1 MKNFILLLL
10 LISTVIYAQ
19 EIVVKGKII
28 DKTSGENLSYAN
40 VVDKISGKGT
50 SSNINGEFIL
60 KVPSSDNIIVASY
73 IGYISDTISVQN
85 GAKQYQFELEPNAL
99 KLQQVT
105 VFPGEN
111 PALAIIRKA
120 IDTKNAR
127 KEKINDYS
135 FTAFTK
141 GIIRTDADM
150 TPGNNSVAVGIGSNR
165 TDSVKI
171 DGIVEN
177 VCKGFFKAP
186 DSYKEEILAQKQT
199 QNFPSSVNVL
209 TGNRIVQSFYND
221 DIKFF
226 GRPMVAPLEDAALDY
241 YFFDLRDTLA
251 IDDKNVFKIYIE
263 PYDTIDPGFK
273 GDIYISDKDFSLLKI
288 DVSLNEAANFEGI
301 FNKVSIFQQFV
312 ATQNNIYMPVDYRL
326 FIEGGFM
333 GLINFGFE
341 INTIMYDYNIN
352 TDISSDFFDWTIIKV
367 RPGAADVDSLYWKNV
382 QSLPYT
388 NEEALAYERIDSV
401 ESIKPTFW
409 ERFSFF
415 APYISLNDNFT
426 ITGPLTLYYFNKV
439 EGNGLNFELW
449 GNNLS
454 NRRLDFYGGT
464 SYGFADEKWKYSFNT
479 DYLLGE
485 YRTFRLFGGFKDN
498 VNTLFENSIKY
509 NRLTSTILSLFTKYD
524 FRDYYYSKGFF
535 AGFETGVFNFLDAEL
550 SYSYSDDKTAIVNTD
565 FSFFRRDQ
573 AYAPN
578 KPVNDGKSG
587 MVSLDLNF
595 DFRKFIEDGYF
606 RRRAGGG
613 PNLRFGAG
621 LLYADK
627 DVTGGDFSYSR
638 YSFRLRTWTD
648 LYRTTQLTLNV
659 EGFTSTGSTPLQNM
673 YALPG
678 NINAASKSNSFRTLG
693 IGEAFG
699 DEGVVTYLNF
709 DLRDELFRMLAIPLL
724 KDSKMGLSL
733 HLNSALLKITENSK
747 TLIPYSG
754 AEFAHPF
761 YEAGFGLRVPLLPMA
776 FEFTWKL
783 NYRGKDNFVFGIN
796 TFAF

>member
-1 MKNFILLLL
+1 MKKILLLL
-10 LISTVIYAQ
+10 IIISSIISAQ
-19 EIVVKGKII
+19 ELVIRGNII
-28 DKTSGENLSYAN
+28 DKSTGEELSYAN
-40 VVDKISGKGT
+40 VLDKISGKGT

-60 KVPSSDNIIVASY
+60 KIPKGENLIVASF
-73 IGYISDTISVQN
+73 IGYISDTITVNDDS
-85 GAKQYQFELEPNAL
+85 KLYQFELQPSTL
-99 KLQQVT
+99 KLEQVT

-120 IDTKNAR
+120 IETKKTR
-127 KEKINDYS
+127 KEKIKDYS

-150 TPGNNSVAVGIGSNR
+150 TPGNNSVAIGVGGNR

-177 VCKGFFKAP
+177 VSKGFFKAP

-199 QNFPSSVNVL
+199 ENFPSSINVL

-226 GRPMVAPLEDAALDY
+226 GRPMIAPLEDAALDY

-273 GDIYISDKDFSLLKI
+273 GDIYISDKDFALLKI
-288 DVSLNEAANFEGI
+288 DVVLNDAANFEGI

-312 ATQNNIYMPVDYRL
+312 STKSDIYMPVDYRL
-326 FIEGGFM
+326 FVEGGFM

-341 INTIMYDYNIN
+341 INTIMYDYEIN
-352 TDISSDFFDWTIIKV
+352 TDIKSDFFDWTIIKV

-388 NEEALAYERIDSV
+388 NEEVSAYKRIDSV
-401 ESIKPTFW
+401 ESVKPTFW

-415 APYISLNDNFT
+415 APYISLNDNYT

-439 EGNGLNFELW
+439 EGNGLNFEFW
-449 GNNLS
+449 GNNLA
-454 NRRLDFYGGT
+454 NQRLDFYGGT
-464 SYGFADEKWKYSFNT
+464 SYGFADKKWKFAL
-479 DYLLGE
+479 DGEYLFGD
-485 YRTFRLFGGFKDN
+485 YRTFRLYGGIKNN

-524 FRDYYYSKGFF
+524 FRDYYYSRGFF
-535 AGFETGVFNFLDAEL
+535 AGFETGIFNFLDGEL
-550 SYSYSDDKTAIVNTD
+550 SYSYNDDNSAVVNTD

-573 AYAPN
+573 AYRPN
-578 KPVNDGKSG
+578 KPINNGKSG
-587 MVSLDLNF
+587 VVSLDLHF
-595 DFRKFIEDGYF
+595 DFRRFIEDGYF

-613 PNLRFGAG
+613 PNLRFGGG
-621 LLYADK
+621 LFFADK
-627 DVTGGDFSYSR
+627 DVTGGDFTYTR
-638 YSFRLRTWTD
+638 YNFNLRTWTD
-648 LYRTTQLTLNV
+648 LYRTTRLTLDF
-659 EGFTSTGSTPLQNM
+659 EGFTSTGATPLQNM

-699 DEGVVTYLNF
+699 DEGVITYLNL

-724 KDSKMGLSL
+724 KDSKIGLSL
-733 HLNSALLKITENSK
+733 HVNSALLNISNDSK
-747 TLIPYSG
+747 SLIPFAG
-754 AEFAHPF
+754 LEFPHPF
-761 YEAGFGLRVPLLPMA
+761 YEAGFGLRLPLLPMA